1 MKYRRIKRY
10 TLLIEWDDGEEE
22 DVTTEVY
29 LHKIERELDRL
40 EEERNE
46 ENEDEEQDYE

>member
-1 MKYRRIKRY
+1 MPEYRKIKRY
-10 TLLIEWDDGEEE
+10 TLLIEWNDGEEE

-40 EEERNE
+40 EEERNYDW
-46 ENEDEEQDYE
+46 EDENA

>member
-10 TLLIEWDDGEEE
+10 TLLIEWDDGKEE

-40 EEERNE
+40 EEEKNE
-46 ENEDEEQDYE
+46 ENEDERSE